1 LECGQAIWRAIG
13 AKANCPTELQVQ
25 RKSQACPKEAKVNN
39 LQKALTDLRLH
50 YDVFQ
55 VNLGEDVYQVFER
68 STQVR
73 VATIRPVMAAKVQ
86 WACGVESDIVRAALQ
101 NNGLWVV

>member
-1 LECGQAIWRAIG
+1 MD
-13 AKANCPTELQVQ
+13 
-25 RKSQACPKEAKVNN
+25 N
-39 LQKALTDLRLH
+39 LQEALVDLRLH

-68 STQVR
+68 GTQVR

-86 WACGVESDIVRAALQ
+86 WARAGNEVVTAALQ

>member
-1 LECGQAIWRAIG
+1 M
-13 AKANCPTELQVQ
+13 
-25 RKSQACPKEAKVNN
+25 SN
-39 LQKALTDLRLH
+39 LQEALADLRLH

-68 STQVR
+68 GTQVR

-86 WACGVESDIVRAALQ
+86 WAREGNEVVTAALQ